1 MGLTLFLMTQK
12 GLAVLDALTTH
23 FPALVATVVG
33 SRDASIE
40 KDYYDEIKA
49 LCERKNVLFR
59 DRKEPVET
67 KTPYALAIS
76 WRWIIKAGTAELIV
90 LHDSL
95 LPRYRGFNP
104 LVSMLINGEDRI
116 GVTALFATEEYDCGL
131 VIGRSSTPIA
141 YPLKIQQAIDLVA
154 KNYADLVLRIARTLS
169 AGEELEGVPQDESQ
183 ATYSL
188 WRDDEDYYIDW
199 NWAAERIKR
208 LVDAVGHPYKG
219 AAARLDGRTLRVRDC
234 EVVKDV
240 LIENRSPGKVIFV
253 RDSLPVVVC
262 GSGLL
267 RLTDLVDEETKN
279 TLLPLPRFR
288 CRFR

>member
-49 LCERKNVLFR
+49 LCERKNVFFR
-59 DRKEPVET
+59 DRKESTEI
-67 KTPYALAIS
+67 KTRYALAIS

-131 VIGRSSTPIA
+131 VIGRSSTAIA
-141 YPLKIQQAIDLVA
+141 YPLKIQQAIDLIST
-154 KNYADLVLRIARTLS
+154 NYSELVLRIARTLS
-169 AGEELEGVPQDESQ
+169 AGEELEAAPQDESQ

-188 WRDDEDYYIDW
+188 WRDEEDYYIDW
-199 NWAAERIKR
+199 GWAAERIKR

-219 AAARLDGRTLRVRDC
+219 ATARLDGRTVRVRDC
-234 EVVKDV
+234 EVVEDV
-240 LIENRSPGKVIFV
+240 RIENRSPGKVIFV
-253 RDSLPVVVC
+253 RDSLPVIVC

-267 RLTDLVDEETKN
+267 RLTNLVDDETKN
-279 TLLPLPRFR
+279 ALLPLPRFR
-288 CRFR
+288 CRFG

>member
-12 GLAVLDALTTH
+12 GLAVLDAMTTH
-23 FPALVATVVG
+23 FPSLVATVIG
-33 SRDASIE
+33 SRDANIA

-49 LCERKNVLFR
+49 LCERKNVPFR
-59 DRKEPVET
+59 DRKEAVEIET
-67 KTPYALAIS
+67 RYALAIS
-76 WRWIIKAGTAELIV
+76 WRWIIKAGTADLIV

-116 GVTALFATEEYDCGL
+116 GVTALFASEEYDRGL
-131 VIGRSSTPIA
+131 AIGRSSTPVA

-154 KNYADLVLRIARTLS
+154 TNYAELVLRIARTLS
-169 AGEELEGVPQDESQ
+169 AGEELEATPQDESQ

-199 NWAAERIKR
+199 NWDAERIKR

-219 AAARLDGRTLRVRDC
+219 ATTRLEGRTIRVKDC
-234 EVVKDV
+234 EVVEDV
-240 LIENRSPGKVIFV
+240 RIENRSPGKVIFV
-253 RDSLPVVVC
+253 RDLLPVVVC

-267 RLTDLVDEETKN
+267 RLTDLVDDETKN
-279 TLLPLPRFR
+279 SLLPLPRFR
-288 CRFR
+288 CRFG